1 MLKFGRKWT
10 MMSLVVPFLIGW
22 SLVIWAQGFWM
33 MLIGRICIG
42 IAGGSFCVSSPQYAG
57 EIAEKEIRG
66 IIGTF
71 LQLLINV
78 GILVAYVA
86 GAFVSVFWLSIICG
100 IIPLVFAAIFF
111 FMPESPVYLVT
122 EKKIPEAVLTYKWL
136 RGESYNPQWEIDEL
150 VKEIDESNASES
162 SFWDNL
168 KKRAT
173 LRAMAI
179 SFGVMFFQQFCGIN
193 VVVFSVTFIFQA

>member
-1 MLKFGRKWT
+1 
-10 MMSLVVPFLIGW
+10 
-22 SLVIWAQGFWM
+22 
-33 MLIGRICIG
+33 
-42 IAGGSFCVSSPQYAG
+42 
-57 EIAEKEIRG
+57 
-66 IIGTF
+66 
-71 LQLLINV
+71 V
-78 GILVAYVA
+78 GILVAYIA

-100 IIPLVFAAIFF
+100 IIPLIFAVIFF

-122 EKKIPEAVLTYKWL
+122 EKKIPDAVITYKWL
-136 RGESYNPQWEIDEL
+136 RGEAYNPQWEIDEL
-150 VKEIDESNASES
+150 VKEIDESKASQS

-173 LRAMAI
+173 IRAMAI